1 MLESLEEKNEEEF
14 SGILDEVVNFT
25 FEKKTNLI
33 ISKLNL
39 KSLYLSE
46 NIRGLNFKGENYGT
60 RYGTQSG
67 FKSFNW
73 RI

>member
-1 MLESLEEKNEEEF
+1 M
-14 SGILDEVVNFT
+14 
-25 FEKKTNLI
+25 NLI
-33 ISKLNL
+33 ISKLIL